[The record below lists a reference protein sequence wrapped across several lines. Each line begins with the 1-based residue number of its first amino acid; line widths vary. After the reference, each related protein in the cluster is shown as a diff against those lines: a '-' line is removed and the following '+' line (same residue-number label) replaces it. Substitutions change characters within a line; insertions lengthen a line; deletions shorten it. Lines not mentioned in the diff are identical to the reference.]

1 MKTSSHLE
9 KNTISAFRFSS
20 RHLVIRY
27 IPTASI
33 KLNPSNPRTHSEKQ
47 VLQIARSIESFGFS
61 VPIAVDSNLTVIAGH
76 GRVLAAK
83 SLGIPELPSIC
94 LEHLTEAQVRAF
106 MIADNRLTEN
116 SAWDQQLLADQFK
129 ALSEADLDFDIE
141 STGFE
146 VGEIDVILEGAAPQF
161 EGDQDPADELPDT
174 DRAVPISQLGD
185 LWLLGQHRICCANSL
200 DKNCYRA
207 LMGDRKAAMVFTDP
221 PYNVRIAGH
230 AGGLG
235 TIQHQN
241 FKMAYGE
248 MDESEFTDF
257 LAQALTLL
265 AINSKEG
272 SLHFL
277 FMDWRHMNELLAAG
291 KQVYTELKN
300 LCVWTK
306 GCGGMGS
313 LYRSAHE
320 LVFVFK
326 NGKDKHRNNVQ
337 LGQFG
342 RYRTNVWSY
351 PGVNSF
357 ARKTDE
363 GNLLELHPTV
373 KPVALVADAMM
384 DVSARG
390 EVVLDSFLGSGTT
403 IIAAERTG
411 RICYGLEFDPQYVD
425 TAIRRWQGLT
435 GLSAK
440 HGASGRSF
448 KELEEEANNEQ
459 KQ

>member
-1 MKTSSHLE
+1 
-9 KNTISAFRFSS
+9 
-20 RHLVIRY
+20 
-27 IPTASI
+27 
-33 KLNPSNPRTHSEKQ
+33 
-47 VLQIARSIESFGFS
+47 
-61 VPIAVDSNLTVIAGH
+61 
-76 GRVLAAK
+76 
-83 SLGIPELPSIC
+83 
-94 LEHLTEAQVRAF
+94 
-106 MIADNRLTEN
+106 MIADNRLAEN
-116 SAWDQQLLADQFK
+116 SAWDQQLLAEQFK
-129 ALSEADLDFDIE
+129 ALSEVDLDFDIE

-146 VGEIDVILEGAAPQF
+146 VGEIDVILEGAAPPF
-161 EGDQDPADELPDT
+161 EGDQDPADEVPET
-174 DRAVPISQLGD
+174 DRAIPISQLGD
-185 LWLLGQHRICCANSL
+185 LWLLGHHRIRCGNSL
-200 DKNCYRA
+200 DESCYSEV
-207 LMGDRKAAMVFTDP
+207 MGGRKAAMVFTDP

-257 LAQALTLL
+257 LARTFTLL
-265 AINSKEG
+265 ALNSTEG

-277 FMDWRHMNELLAAG
+277 FMDWRHMRELLAAG

-300 LCVWTK
+300 LCIWTK

-363 GNLLELHPTV
+363 GNLLEFHPTV
-373 KPVALVADAMM
+373 KPVALVADTIM

-390 EVVLDSFLGSGTT
+390 DVVLDSFLGSGTT

-411 RICYGLEFDPQYVD
+411 RICYGIELEPQYVD

-440 HGASGRSF
+440 HGISGRSF
-448 KELEEEANNEQ
+448 SELEQEASDEQ

>member
-1 MKTSSHLE
+1 MKASSSV
-9 KNTISAFRFSS
+9 KKKAISDFRSS
-20 RHLVIRY
+20 SPHLVIRY
-27 IPTASI
+27 IPTASV
-33 KLNPSNPRTHSEKQ
+33 KLNPGNPRTHSDKQ
-47 VLQIARSIESFGFS
+47 VRQIARSIEAFGFS

-94 LEHLTEAQVRAF
+94 LEYLTEAQIRAF

-129 ALSEADLDFDIE
+129 ALSEVDLNFDME
-141 STGFE
+141 ATGFE
-146 VGEIDVILEGAAPQF
+146 LGEIDVILEGAAPLL
-161 EGDQDPADELPDT
+161 EGEDDPADEVPEA
-174 DRAVPISQLGD
+174 DRAPLVSRVGD
-185 LWLLGQHRICCANSL
+185 LWLLGRHRIYCGNSL
-200 DKNCYRA
+200 NESCYRTV
-207 LMGDRKAAMVFTDP
+207 MGGRKAAMVFTDP

-248 MDESEFTDF
+248 MNESEFTEF
-257 LAQALTLL
+257 LAQVLTLL

-277 FMDWRHMNELLAAG
+277 FMDWRHMKELLAAG

-300 LCVWTK
+300 LCIWAK

-326 NGKDKHRNNVQ
+326 NGKDRHRNNVQ

-373 KPVALVADAMM
+373 KPVALVADAIM

-390 EVVLDSFLGSGTT
+390 DIVLDSFLGSGTT

-411 RICYGLEFDPQYVD
+411 RVCYGMELDPQYVD
-425 TAIRRWQGLT
+425 TAICRWQGLT

-440 HGASGRSF
+440 HGVSGRSF
-448 KELEEEANNEQ
+448 NELEQEAHDEQ